1 MCWWVGSIK
10 MDVTEVRLYTSV
22 PSAILGHGQWCA
34 LKNTAMNL
42 VSKMVGNYRPAKQLQ
57 TEKPWTTEWTGL
69 IVN

>member
-1 MCWWVGSIK
+1 

-57 TEKPWTTEWTGL
+57 TEKP
-69 IVN
+69 